1 MKKFNSEST
10 EHQKLEKSLFIKSRF
25 DRLIPWT
32 I

>member
-10 EHQKLEKSLFIKSRF
+10 EHQKLGKSLSIKSRF
-25 DRLIPWT
+25 DRLISWT